1 MDVKAGP
8 THAPR
13 LYFDPDSGCWRRF
26 HKTTSRTITM
36 PSDGEKKSAR
46 GSKPKEKTAFERLPD
61 EIIEQ

>member
-1 MDVKAGP
+1 MDLKAGP

-26 HKTTSRTITM
+26 HKITSRTVTM
-36 PSDGEKKSAR
+36 PSDGEKKSAQIFK
-46 GSKPKEKTAFERLPD
+46 STEKTAFERLPD